1 MKEGHLCCSYLGG
14 CTGLRGSKWGMVGY
28 GSLYLQLVANVL
40 WLLLQGS
47 VVEIPQKFVAC
58 LAKECRGVG
67 VGPEF
72 IQVLSVTT
80 FL

>member
-1 MKEGHLCCSYLGG
+1 MD
-14 CTGLRGSKWGMVGY
+14 
-28 GSLYLQLVANVL
+28 
-40 WLLLQGS
+40 
-47 VVEIPQKFVAC
+47 IPQKFVAC

-72 IQVLSVTT
+72 IQVVPFTM